1 MALTL
6 QFTCMLYIVLGQLKI
21 KCGLSL
27 ENKSLDDDRE
37 VWIHLK

>member
-6 QFTCMLYIVLGQLKI
+6 QFTCMLFYIVLGQLKI

-27 ENKSLDDDRE
+27 KNKSLDDDRE
-37 VWIHLK
+37 VYGSI